1 MLPLVDTK
9 DATAVA
15 SFVAHTFE
23 RMHPGAGLV
32 WLRTLF
38 NDVENLF
45 NGRRPDYAAID
56 LRYHDLEHTLQ
67 ATVCLC
73 LLLENRHL
81 AGAAPALDARHF
93 ELSLSAVLL
102 HDTGYLKLQADRGGT
117 GAKYTYCHV
126 LRSCAF
132 AATYLPTIGAND
144 QEIETVLN
152 AINCTGP
159 ANEINQVHFRD
170 PVARVIGCALGTAD
184 YLGQMSAPDYP
195 DELED
200 LFHEFREADEF
211 VHVPLSRRVFK
222 SSSDLIERTPAFWH
236 QFVKRKLEIEFQG
249 LYRFLAEPCAG
260 GRNVYLEAVERNIA
274 EIARRIA
281 CPAVAAG

>member
-1 MLPLVDTK
+1 MFPLVDTK

-15 SFVAHTFE
+15 SFVAHTFD
-23 RMHPGAGLV
+23 RIHPGAGWS

-38 NDVENLF
+38 NDIEELF
-45 NGRRPDYAAID
+45 SGRRPDYAAID

-73 LLLENRHL
+73 LLLKNRHL
-81 AGAAPALDARHF
+81 AGSLPALDARHF
-93 ELSLSAVLL
+93 ELSISAVLL
-102 HDTGYLKLQADRGGT
+102 HDTGYLKLQSDPGGT

-144 QEIETVLN
+144 QEIEIVLN

-159 ANEINQVHFRD
+159 ANEIAQVHFRD

-184 YLGQMSAPDYP
+184 YLGQMSAPDYL

-200 LFHEFREADEF
+200 LFLEFQEADEF
-211 VHVPLSRRVFK
+211 VHVPVSRRVFK
-222 SSSDLIERTPAFWH
+222 SASDLIERTPAFWQ
-236 QFVKRKLEIEFQG
+236 QFVRRKLELDFQG
-249 LYRFLAEPCAG
+249 MYRFLAEPHVG
-260 GRNVYLEAVERNIA
+260 GRNFYLEAVERNIA

-281 CPAVAAG
+281 CPVAAR

>member
-1 MLPLVDTK
+1 MFPLVDTK

-15 SFVAHTFE
+15 SFVGTTFE
-23 RMHPGAGLV
+23 QIHPGAGTV
-32 WLRTLF
+32 WLRTIF
-38 NDVENLF
+38 NDVEDLF
-45 NGRRPDYAAID
+45 GGRRADYAAID
-56 LRYHDLEHTLQ
+56 LRYHDFEHTLQ

-73 LLLENRHL
+73 QLLRNRHL
-81 AGAAPALDARHF
+81 AESLPALDARHF

-102 HDTGYLKLQADRGGT
+102 HDTGYLKLQSDRAGT

-144 QEIETVLN
+144 QEIEVVLN

-159 ANEINQVHFRD
+159 ANEIAQVHFRD

-200 LFHEFREADEF
+200 LFHEFQEADEF
-211 VHVPLSRRVFK
+211 VHVPLSRRIFK
-222 SSSDLIERTPAFWH
+222 SASDLIERTPTFWQ
-236 QFVKRKLEIEFQG
+236 QFVRRKLEFEFQG
-249 LYRFLAEPCAG
+249 MYRFLADPHAG
-260 GRNVYLEAVERNIA
+260 GRNLYLEAVERNIV
-274 EIARRIA
+274 EIGRRMA
-281 CPAVAAG
+281 CPAVSPR